1 MSVSGVDLNPVAVL
15 MSRTKLAGCDPEVVR
30 EITADVVGTAR
41 CVKRPRA
48 IQWPTKGYWFTPT
61 TLRKFECLREAWHRL
76 RLRDS
81 RDKNV
86 VLTSLALSVR
96 LCSRA
101 DQRSPKPF
109 ISTEAREARSGR
121 HFDPYKVISDIGQ
134 ELSALYKDPDRSGH
148 FSVVGGDVVRD
159 RGLARKLG
167 KYSHIITSP
176 PYINA
181 QDYFRNFKLELY
193 VLEGIVPFAVDALKE
208 RFIGTDRGELLDYVD
223 NTVQTDQDRLVP
235 SLKALDRRDRRL
247 GAVVR
252 RYLFDMGRAFD
263 LMYKCLETSGTL
275 VLVCGDNLVGGQ
287 RIRTWKV
294 LQEMLHARGF
304 DLVDTFRDQIRD
316 RLLAPKR
323 LGHKGLIKEEVVSAF
338 RRADHSH
345 L

>member
-1 MSVSGVDLNPVAVL
+1 
-15 MSRTKLAGCDPEVVR
+15 
-30 EITADVVGTAR
+30 
-41 CVKRPRA
+41 
-48 IQWPTKGYWFTPT
+48 
-61 TLRKFECLREAWHRL
+61 
-76 RLRDS
+76 
-81 RDKNV
+81 
-86 VLTSLALSVR
+86 
-96 LCSRA
+96 
-101 DQRSPKPF
+101 
-109 ISTEAREARSGR
+109 
-121 HFDPYKVISDIGQ
+121 VISDIGQ